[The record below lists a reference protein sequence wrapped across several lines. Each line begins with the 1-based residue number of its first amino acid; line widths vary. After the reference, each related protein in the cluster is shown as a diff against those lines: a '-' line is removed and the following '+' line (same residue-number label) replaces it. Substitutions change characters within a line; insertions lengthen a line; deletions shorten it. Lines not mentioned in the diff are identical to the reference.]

1 VIIRACLLSL
11 PSALVIGAAV
21 GQTPSW
27 PIVNG
32 RQLQPTQQQ
41 IDSKEDERTRQRNR
55 DGQSD
60 IDRLYEEITRAAA
73 PPGPSPS
80 SKQLE
85 AGENR

>member
-1 VIIRACLLSL
+1 MITRACLLSL
-11 PSALVIGAAV
+11 SSVLVMGAAI

-41 IDSKEDERTRQRNR
+41 IDGKEDERTRQRNR

-73 PPGPSPS
+73 PPGLSPS